1 MIQVWDR
8 SDVEAKDFEMPTV
21 LSIPD
26 RRMDQRERERNL
38 LTIKWMTEELFQS
51 YWREIGVRRRI
62 HACHMRETRQVV
74 HLFLGGSRGGSR
86 GEVGVG

>member
-62 HACHMRETRQVV
+62 HAWHTREACRGVE
-74 HLFLGGSRGGSR
+74 LFIGGR
-86 GEVGVG
+86 